1 MRIAVAGFHIESV
14 SFLPVASTLADF
26 EQVALR
32 GEAIL
37 TALRGTN
44 TVIGGFIDVC
54 EQSQAQILPLVH
66 ASLGAVGPATDEAV
80 AFYAREIADG
90 VRTAGPALDGV
101 LLFLHG
107 ACWAPSYPDPER
119 FILAEVR
126 AALGPDKP
134 LMVALDYHGNLD
146 ADTLEHTTAA
156 FAYRKSPH
164 TDTGETGR
172 RAALCM
178 VRTLRGEIAP
188 TWAIAKPNVLVPSIF
203 SATALHPLADI
214 IEEGHRIEETRES
227 YTDISVMAGFSF
239 ADAHNTGF
247 SVLCVTDADPVGAQA
262 ICDQLS
268 AHIWAERRALYQP
281 LPVYQVDAAIDLV
294 LEQLRHAPAAGRPYV
309 LLEHADRMNDS
320 TYLLAALLARGVQ
333 RVAVPYLWDSVAARQ
348 AFEAGAGQSVRLRLG
363 GHSSA
368 KAGPTL
374 DVTARVLWAG
384 HKQYRV
390 SGAYMRGMPVDLG
403 MSAVLDIEGIFVS
416 VVSAFAFAVDG
427 DAFTQFGL
435 RPEDFD
441 IIVLRSKTHFRA
453 FYEPLAADIL
463 IVDTPDYGVA
473 DLTQLPYRHV
483 DTARCFPFNDHPS
496 TSNPS
501 TAS

>member
-1 MRIAVAGFHIESV
+1 MQDITQPVKRVAIAGFHIESV
-14 SFLPVASTLADF
+14 SFLPVESTLSDF

-32 GEAIL
+32 GDRIL
-37 TALRGTN
+37 SALRRTN
-44 TVIGGFIDVC
+44 TVIGCFIDIC
-54 EQSQAQILPLVH
+54 EQEQLHMLPLVH
-66 ASLGAVGPATDEAV
+66 TALGAVGPAADEAV
-80 AFYAREIADG
+80 AFYAREIAEG
-90 VRTAGPALDGV
+90 VRAASDELDGM

-107 ACWAPSYPDPER
+107 ACWAASYPDPER
-119 FILAEVR
+119 FFLREVR

-134 LMVALDYHGNLD
+134 LMVAFDYHGNLD
-146 ADTLEHTTAA
+146 ADTLEHVTAA

-164 TDTGETGR
+164 TDTGDTGR
-172 RAALCM
+172 RAARCM

-188 TWAIAKPNVLVPSIF
+188 VWAIAKPQVLVPSIF

-214 IEEGHRIEETRES
+214 IEEGHRIEAASDRF
-227 YTDISVMAGFSF
+227 TDISVMAGFSY

-247 SVLCVTDADPVGAQA
+247 SVLCVNDDDRVQAQA
-262 ICDQLS
+262 LCDRL
-268 AHIWAERRALYQP
+268 AARIWNERQALYQP
-281 LPVYQVDAAIDLV
+281 LPVYQVDQAIDHV
-294 LEQLRHAPAAGRPYV
+294 LERLRRKPGTGKPYV

-333 RVAVPYLWDSVAARQ
+333 RVAVPYLWDSAAAQQ
-348 AFEAGAGQSVRLRLG
+348 AFEAGVGRSLRLRLG

-384 HKQYRV
+384 PKQYRV
-390 SGAYMRGMPVDLG
+390 SGAYMQGMPVDLG
-403 MSAVLDIEGIFVS
+403 ISALLDIQGICVS
-416 VVSAFAFAVDG
+416 VVSTFAFAVDG

-453 FYEPLAADIL
+453 FYEPLAEDIL
-463 IVDTPDYGVA
+463 IVDTPDHGIA

-483 DTARCFPFNDHPS
+483 DTARCFPFNDLH
-496 TSNPS
+496 
-501 TAS
+501 